1 VKLTDLAAER
11 GISVKAMAKEIAE
24 EGVAPILPKTRL
36 GCFMYR
42 RADIYG
48 SKTYTSKC
56 GSVTWNLSWGQKP
69 KSNRKAPP
77 KAGYGLAE

>member
-1 VKLTDLAAER
+1 
-11 GISVKAMAKEIAE
+11 MAKEIE
-24 EGVAPILPKTRL
+24 QEGVVSILPKTRL

-48 SKTYTSKC
+48 DKIYTSKC
-56 GSVTWNLSWGQKP
+56 GSVTLNLNWGQKP